1 MKTHFM
7 LQLTAGTVHQRE
19 LAINQLFILFCVV
32 EVFMNNS
39 VLAGWNTAVEID
51 IDGVEK

>member
-1 MKTHFM
+1 MILILLMTSNSMKTHFM

-39 VLAGWNTAVEID
+39 VLAG
-51 IDGVEK
+51 